1 MACVVNRKYS
11 YLKVIYLILVYLC
24 VSLDPGVHSGLTGE
38 EIRLLQQ
45 ILYVLY
51 LLEKAV
57 NAH

>member
-1 MACVVNRKYS
+1 VINSKRQLAGQVVVNKKITGALERTGN
-11 YLKVIYLILVYLC
+11 I
-24 VSLDPGVHSGLTGE
+24 HSGPTGE

-57 NAH
+57 NTH